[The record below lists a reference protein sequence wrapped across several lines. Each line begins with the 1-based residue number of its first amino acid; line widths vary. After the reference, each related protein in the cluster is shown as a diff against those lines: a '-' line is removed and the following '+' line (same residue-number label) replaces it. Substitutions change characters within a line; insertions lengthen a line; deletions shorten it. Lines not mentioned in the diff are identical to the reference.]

1 MVDSR
6 SAIAIDQGQNP
17 KYSIKSGLVFS
28 SLLVSEVIKS
38 RSPIRS
44 NASNQVKLKHLG
56 QQVLASL
63 YGWRKLDWLLLLT
76 VMGLAIF
83 GGFSIYSTELS
94 DRHSYSYQH
103 WLMSFVGLG
112 MILFLSRWRYQSL
125 LRWRWL
131 IYLIT
136 NLSLIAV
143 MVMGVAAKG
152 AQRWITIAGFNVQ
165 PSEFAKIGM
174 VITLA
179 ALLHDRDGAD
189 LKTVIRTL
197 VITAIP
203 WGLVFLQPDLG
214 TSLVFGVIVMIM
226 LYWANAKTGWL
237 ILMISPL
244 FSAIFYHLYLPG
256 WIIWVLSV
264 AGIAWLTLPVKVV
277 STLSAIVVNLGAVEL
292 GNFFWG
298 LLKDYQKA
306 RLIMFLDPEQDPLGG
321 GYHLI
326 QSRIAIGAGKLWGTG
341 WSQGTQTQLDF
352 IPEQHTDFIFSAVGE
367 QFGFIGSLILLGA
380 FWLIF
385 MRLMWVAL
393 TASDNFGSL
402 LAIGV
407 LGIVAFQTIINIS
420 MTIGLA
426 PITGIP
432 LPWMSYG
439 RSSLL
444 SSFICIGLVESVA
457 NHREN
462 KKVKKRY

>member
-1 MVDSR
+1 M
-6 SAIAIDQGQNP
+6 
-17 KYSIKSGLVFS
+17 
-28 SLLVSEVIKS
+28 IKS
-38 RSPIRS
+38 RSSYRKL
-44 NASNQVKLKHLG
+44 NQTQLNLKHLG
-56 QQVLASL
+56 QSFLLWL
-63 YGWRKLDWLLLLT
+63 YTWRQMDWVLLLSVIGVT
-76 VMGLAIF
+76 TF
-83 GGFSIYSTELS
+83 GGFTIYSTEAAG
-94 DRHSYSYQH
+94 HGYSYQH
-103 WLMSFVGLG
+103 WTVGVLG
-112 MILFLSRWRYQSL
+112 LVIILVMSRWRYQSM
-125 LRWRWL
+125 LRWYWL
-131 IYLIT
+131 IYAVT
-136 NLSLIAV
+136 NISLIAV
-143 MVMGVAAKG
+143 MIAGVSAKG
-152 AQRWITIAGFNVQ
+152 AQRWISVAGFNVQ

-197 VITAIP
+197 AITLIP

-214 TSLVFGVIVMIM
+214 TSLVFGVIVMSM

-244 FSAIFYHLYLPG
+244 FSAILYHLYLPG
-256 WIIWVLSV
+256 WILWVLSV
-264 AGIAWLTLPVKVV
+264 AGVAWLTLPVKFV
-277 STLSAIVVNLGAVEL
+277 STLSTVAVNLGAVEL

-326 QSRIAIGAGKLWGTG
+326 QSRIAIGAGKLWGQG
-341 WSQGTQTQLDF
+341 WHHGTQTQLGF

-367 QFGFIGSLILLGA
+367 EFGFIGSILLIGA
-380 FWLIF
+380 YWLIC
-385 MRLMWVAL
+385 MRLIWVAC
-393 TASDNFGSL
+393 TAKDNFGSL
-402 LAIGV
+402 LAIGI
-407 LGIVAFQTIINIS
+407 LAIAAFQITINLS

-444 SSFICIGLVESVA
+444 SMFISIGIVESVA
-457 NHREN
+457 NHREPR
-462 KKVKKRY
+462 KRF